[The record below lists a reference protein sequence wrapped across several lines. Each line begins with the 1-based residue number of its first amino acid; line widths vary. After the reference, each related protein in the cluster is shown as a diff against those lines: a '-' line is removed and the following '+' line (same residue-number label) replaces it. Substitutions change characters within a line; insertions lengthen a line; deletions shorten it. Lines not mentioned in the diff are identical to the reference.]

1 MQYFYTVQPT
11 DTVYDIAR
19 RWELPLASLIAAN
32 NLTAP
37 YTIFVGQQLS
47 MPPGVNV
54 YRVKLGDSVYQIAQ
68 FFKVPFSVIIEANQ
82 LQAPYMIYVNQ
93 LLQVPPGVPYYI
105 VQPGD
110 TLYTLTGRFN
120 VITDGVRNTELIQS
134 VNQLSTSTIIPGMM
148 LRIPYA
154 PPGSEGLIAYTSN
167 RGGGFDLWLYNP
179 RNGSNVQLTSGLGD
193 SFSSPEWSPDSSRI
207 AFAGIDRILYVVDL
221 ETGSI
226 ASIDQLSENDNL
238 QLDWSPE
245 STELAYTTRN
255 QIIIYT
261 IASHQAQSIQQ
272 MEATD
277 IQWFPN
283 GTELLFQATDAFG
296 ISQLYRISS
305 DGTGKS
311 RITNNTD
318 GPLHDIQLSPDGS
331 FVLYTTPGVSISLI
345 ITIELATG
353 NMFGLEGGPL
363 AKNYYPRWHPD
374 SRIIA
379 YSATAYEDRGYFN
392 QIRTVTRS
400 GDNETVHALSNCFA
414 TPVTWSTDGN
424 KIAYLSGCSEQ
435 EFAREIWVV
444 NPNHPVPIQVLED
457 ALITSLQWSPSPV
470 GNLFEETY
478 LNQTYRI
485 SFRYPSHW
493 ERIDNERYEGP
504 DGFFQV
510 SAIAGDSLEEVCQ
523 GEAYHPLMPYG
534 STPRI
539 TSSTIEN
546 EEACF
551 IFPSADQPAE
561 MNQQSA
567 LIVIYPDPIEI
578 QGTTYNFLILWADKL
593 HIREIASTLTFL

>member
-19 RWELPLASLIAAN
+19 RWELPLASLMAAN

-47 MPPGVNV
+47 IPPGVNV
-54 YRVKLGDSVYQIAQ
+54 YRVKPGDSVYQIAQ

-82 LQAPYMIYVNQ
+82 LQAPYMIYINQ

-110 TLYTLTGRFN
+110 TLYLIAGRFN

-134 VNQLSTSTIIPGMM
+134 VNQLPTTAIIPGMM

-179 RNGSNVQLTSGLGD
+179 RNGSNVQLTSDLGD
-193 SFSSPEWSPDSSRI
+193 SFSSPEWSPDSRKI

-238 QLDWSPE
+238 QLGWSPE

-272 MEATD
+272 LEATD

-305 DGTGKS
+305 DGTGRS

-363 AKNYYPRWHPD
+363 AKNYYPRWNPD

-392 QIRTVTRS
+392 QIRTVTRN
-400 GDNETVHALSNCFA
+400 GDHETVHALSNCFA

-435 EFAREIWVV
+435 EFAREMWVIT
-444 NPNHPVPIQVLED
+444 PNHPVPIQVLED

-470 GNLFEETY
+470 GNLLEETY

-485 SFRYPSHW
+485 RFRYPSHW

-510 SAIAGDSLEEVCQ
+510 SAIAGDSLKEVCQ
-523 GEAYHPLMPYG
+523 GEAHHPLMPYG

-539 TSSTIEN
+539 TSTTIEN

-567 LIVIYPDPIEI
+567 LIVTYPDPIEI
-578 QGTTYNFLILWADKL
+578 QGTTYNFLILWADEL